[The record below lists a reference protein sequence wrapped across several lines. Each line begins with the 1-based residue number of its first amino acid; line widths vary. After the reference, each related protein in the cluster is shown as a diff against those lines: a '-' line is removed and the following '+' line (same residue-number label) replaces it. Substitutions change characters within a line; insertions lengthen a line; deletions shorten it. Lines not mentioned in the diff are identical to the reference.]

1 MAIKFGD
8 SLENQNAN
16 YPIVDLVANH
26 AKGVLY
32 VDAFEN
38 ANLAA
43 IPLAKR
49 AQGSVVIIKSTGL
62 AYVFTGTTL
71 TDGNGWNNIGSANW
85 VPLGEA
91 TQTTNLT
98 VQIPAGQS
106 FGKYVNGNV
115 ITVGA
120 GGWNALEI
128 IRDAITGFIQPTV
141 LATGNL
147 TSVVYSL
154 SAINNQSHTV
164 SFSVKNNNQS
174 SVQAT
179 GNAFKIK
186 DIKIYR
192 RNVSSSPG
200 TTIGNYT
207 LVTTISS
214 GTAYDAINAVLPS
227 GTQPSAQN
235 FSYTDTINIPAQTV
249 GITTS
254 LNYYYMVIATPY
266 DGAGV
271 EVTAADTAII
281 SNQSDTNNS
290 LFINVADYVAPSAS
304 LTISRTSGTAITGY
318 VNKSG
323 TAISITSTSTARM
336 IGDYGSSLSFS
347 IANNNSAIPITSYFI
362 ERQLNGG
369 SWSTLVSTT
378 AYTSSPVTYT
388 DNSLAA
394 TTTYDSIAYRI
405 NLISAYGTT
414 SALGSG
420 SLSFLYPAFVGKLSK
435 DNLPTTAAQSS
446 GVQVLT
452 GAGNVAI
459 TGTDITGLSIRKTL
473 VTGSIVHQIT
483 DVSAGS
489 ISVTTAN
496 NEFVYVCIP
505 VDYGASTTA
514 TSEITNINKQ
524 NEANTITAWSTS
536 DPAHA
541 TVGVVDNAYTNTT
554 VSVTN
559 AMGHI
564 RNYYV
569 YRTNANN
576 AYSSASNLF
585 IY

>member
-115 ITVGA
+115 ITVGS

-141 LATGNL
+141 LATGSQ
-147 TSVVYSL
+147 TSVAYSL

-174 SVQAT
+174 SVQAS

-192 RNVSSSPG
+192 RNVASSPG

-214 GTAYDAINAVLPS
+214 GTAYDAINAVLSS

-235 FSYTDTINIPAQTV
+235 FSYTDTINIPAQQV
-249 GITTS
+249 GTTTS

-266 DGAGV
+266 DGAAV
-271 EVTAADTAII
+271 EVTAADTAIL

-290 LFINVADYVAPSAS
+290 LFINVANYADPTAS
-304 LTISRTSGTAITGY
+304 LTISRTSGVTITGY

-323 TAISITSTSTARM
+323 STVTVSGTSRM
-336 IGDYGSSLSFS
+336 IGDYGSSLSFA
-347 IANNNSAIPITSYFI
+347 ITNTNSAIPITQYSI
-362 ERQLNGG
+362 ERQLESG
-369 SWSTLVSTT
+369 SWSTVV
-378 AYTSSPVTYT
+378 AATSYITSPVTYT
-388 DNSLAA
+388 DNSLSAG
-394 TTTYDSIAYRI
+394 TTYNSISYRI
-405 NLISAYGTT
+405 NLISGYGTT
-414 SALGSG
+414 AAIGPG
-420 SLSFLYPAFVGKLSK
+420 TINFLYPAFVGKLSK
-435 DNLPTTAAQSS
+435 DNLPTTVAQSS

-452 GAGNVAI
+452 GVGNAAI
-459 TGTDITGLSIRKTL
+459 TSAEINALSIRKTL
-473 VTGSIVHQIT
+473 VSGSAVHQIT
-483 DVSAGS
+483 DVSAGF
-489 ISVTTAN
+489 ISVTTTN

-505 VDYGASTTA
+505 VDYGFGTTA
-514 TSEITNINKQ
+514 TSEITYINKQ

-541 TVGVVDNAYTNTT
+541 TVGVVDNAYTNAT

-559 AMGHI
+559 AMGHT
-564 RNYYV
+564 RNYYI